1 MGMLAAAFDDITE
14 SSGARHHDSLDAATA
29 LRLEELA
36 IAERAREHPAAFA
49 PLYERYVDAIFGY
62 CYRRT
67 SDREL
72 AADLTHQ
79 VFDRALTAMPRF
91 AARPGT
97 GSFRSW
103 LFTIA
108 HNLVVDTHR
117 LRKETTSIDRM
128 HDLRDQAITPED
140 HAIASEQQR
149 VLRDAMDSLTDGQR
163 QVVELRLAGLTGP
176 EIAETLGLRLEAVKS
191 TQFRA
196 YGRLRAI
203 LSEAFMTGRTPG
215 DA

>member
-1 MGMLAAAFDDITE
+1 MPGSRHDDGFD
-14 SSGARHHDSLDAATA
+14 GADAM
-29 LRLEELA
+29 RREELA
-36 IAERAREHPAAFA
+36 IVERARSHPAAFA
-49 PLYERYVDAIFGY
+49 PLYERYVDAVFGY

-79 VFDRALTAMPRF
+79 VFDRALTALHRF
-91 AARPGT
+91 AQRPGT

-103 LFTIA
+103 IFTIA

-117 LRKETTSIDRM
+117 LRRETTPIERLPS
-128 HDLRDQAITPED
+128 LRDPATSPEEA
-140 HAIASEQQR
+140 AIAREQRRALQ
-149 VLRDAMDSLTDGQR
+149 AAFAQLTEGQR

-176 EIAETLGLRLEAVKS
+176 EIAETLGMHLAAVKS

-196 YGRLRAI
+196 YARLRQI
-203 LSEAFMTGRTPG
+203 LG
-215 DA
+215 DGFLRAGEGTDDA

>member
-1 MGMLAAAFDDITE
+1 MFAAASRDERAVPGVRTGEEFDPV
-14 SSGARHHDSLDAATA
+14 AA
-29 LRLEELA
+29 LRREELA
-36 IAERAREHPAAFA
+36 LVERAQQHPAAFA
-49 PLYERYVDAIFGY
+49 PLYERYVEAVFGY

-79 VFDRALTAMPRF
+79 VFDRVLTALPKF
-91 AARPGT
+91 VQRPGT

-103 LFTIA
+103 LFAIA

-117 LRKETTSIDRM
+117 LRRETTPIERVP
-128 HDLRDQAITPED
+128 HLRDTTATPED
-140 HAIASEQQR
+140 LAIAGERQR
-149 VLRDAMDSLTDGQR
+149 ALLDAFSHLTDGQR

-176 EIAETLGLRLEAVKS
+176 EIAETLGLHLAAVKS

-196 YGRLRAI
+196 YARLRSI
-203 LSEAFMTGRTPG
+203 LGDSFMTSAGG
-215 DA
+215 EDNA